1 MIFFILIKYLIKNSG
16 NIPANSIFRRHKNDM
31 TLIITQECRRNF
43 KLIILLMIFGFCMFP
58 GFSQGPKINIEDI
71 PQRKIR
77 NYIVSNSIDKMDD
90 FSSIHASW
98 KKDIHESD
106 FNIIEKTFFL
116 NYDLS
121 DSWEFYRHAN
131 TLKMWNGNTIRFG
144 LLLSKC
150 TNSAINIINSS
161 FHEIDTGDVYFL
173 NLKLFRGLFNVEVA
187 FEITRIDSKQKIM
200 EFSYIDNNKSLGKQT
215 IQFFENGSG
224 KTKIIHRSY
233 FKSDSKIRDKLFYPY
248 FHKKFINE
256 FHRNMCKLIKNR
268 NLPFTIIN

>member
-1 MIFFILIKYLIKNSG
+1 MSLRIIQKYGIN
-16 NIPANSIFRRHKNDM
+16 FR
-31 TLIITQECRRNF
+31 
-43 KLIILLMIFGFCMFP
+43 LIILLIICGFYMVP
-58 GFSQGPKINIEDI
+58 GFSQGPKINVEDI

-77 NYIVSNSIDKMDD
+77 NYIVSKSIDKMDD

-98 KKDIHESD
+98 KKNIHESD

-121 DSWEFYRHAN
+121 DTWEFYRHAN
-131 TLKMWNGNTIRFG
+131 TLKMWNGKAVRVG

-161 FHEIDTGDVYFL
+161 FHEIDTGDIYFL
-173 NLKLFRGLFNVEVA
+173 NLKLFKGLFNVEVA
-187 FEITRIDSKQKIM
+187 FEITNIDPEQRII
-200 EFSYIDNNKSLGKQT
+200 EFSYIDKNKSLGKQS
-215 IQFFENGSG
+215 IQFFDNGSG
-224 KTKIIHRSY
+224 KTKIVHRSY
-233 FKSDSKIRDKLFYPY
+233 FKSDSNIRDKLFYPY

-268 NLPFTIIN
+268 NLPFTIIS

>member
-1 MIFFILIKYLIKNSG
+1 MNL
-16 NIPANSIFRRHKNDM
+16 R
-31 TLIITQECRRNF
+31 ITHECRINV
-43 KLIILLMIFGFCMFP
+43 KLIILLMIFGFYLFP
-58 GFSQGPKINIEDI
+58 GFSQGPKINVEDI
-71 PQRKIR
+71 PQKKIR

-90 FSSIHASW
+90 FSSIHPSW
-98 KKDIHESD
+98 KKNIHESD

-116 NYDLS
+116 NYSLS

-131 TLKMWNGNTIRFG
+131 TLKMWNGKTVRFG

-150 TNSAINIINSS
+150 TNSAINIINTS

-173 NLKLFRGLFNVEVA
+173 NLKLFKGLFNVEVA
-187 FEITRIDSKQKIM
+187 FEITRIDSKQRIM

-224 KTKIIHRSY
+224 KTKIVHRSY
-233 FKSDSKIRDKLFYPY
+233 FKSDSNIRDKLFYPY
-248 FHKKFINE
+248 FHKKFLSE
-256 FHRNMCKLIKNR
+256 FHRNMCKLIKSR

>member
-1 MIFFILIKYLIKNSG
+1 MNQKISRESTINLKQII
-16 NIPANSIFRRHKNDM
+16 IPM
-31 TLIITQECRRNF
+31 V
-43 KLIILLMIFGFCMFP
+43 FGFLVLP
-58 GFSQGPKINIEDI
+58 GFSQGPKINVEDI

-77 NYIVSNSIDKMDD
+77 NYIVSRSIDKMDD

-98 KKDIHESD
+98 KKDIDESN
-106 FNIIEKTFFL
+106 FNIIEKTFYL
-116 NYDLS
+116 NYNLS

-131 TLKMWNGNTIRFG
+131 TLKMWNGKTIRFG

-173 NLKLFRGLFNVEVA
+173 NLKLFKGIFNVEVA
-187 FEITRIDSKQKIM
+187 FEITEIDSKQRIM

-215 IQFFENGSG
+215 IQFFEDGSG
-224 KTKIIHRSY
+224 KTKIVHRSY
-233 FKSDSKIRDKLFYPY
+233 FKSDSRIRDKLFYPY

-256 FHRNMCKLIKNR
+256 FHRNMCKLIRNR

>member
-1 MIFFILIKYLIKNSG
+1 MVLKKTMNL
-16 NIPANSIFRRHKNDM
+16 R
-31 TLIITQECRRNF
+31 IIQECRINL
-43 KLIILLMIFGFCMFP
+43 KLIILLMIFGFCLLP
-58 GFSQGPKINIEDI
+58 IFSQGPRIIVEDI

-77 NYIVSNSIDKMDD
+77 NYIVSRSIDKMDD
-90 FSSIHASW
+90 FSLIHPSW
-98 KKDIHESD
+98 KKSIHESD

-116 NYDLS
+116 NYNLS

-131 TLKMWNGNTIRFG
+131 TLKMWNGKAVRFG

-161 FHEIDTGDVYFL
+161 FHEIDTGDIYFL
-173 NLKLFRGLFNVEVA
+173 NLKLFKGLFNVEVA
-187 FEITRIDSKQKIM
+187 FEITNIDPEQRII
-200 EFSYIDNNKSLGKQT
+200 EFSYIDNNKSLGKQS

-224 KTKIIHRSY
+224 KTKIVHRSY
-233 FKSDSKIRDKLFYPY
+233 FKSDSNIRDKLFYPY

-268 NLPFTIIN
+268 NLPFTIIS